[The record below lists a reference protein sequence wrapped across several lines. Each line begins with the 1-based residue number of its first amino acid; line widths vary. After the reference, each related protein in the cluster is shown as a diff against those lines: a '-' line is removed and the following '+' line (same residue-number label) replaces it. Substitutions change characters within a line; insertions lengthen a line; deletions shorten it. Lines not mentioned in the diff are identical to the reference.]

1 MALRGERN
9 GKFYW
14 GIICWAVGIWV
25 RMSLTIEPF
34 SKVKTT
40 FCNYWTS
47 IKIKISMTCVCREE
61 SNFSA
66 IGRTS
71 PHPPSRENSEGFI
84 LMKIN
89 PLTKM
94 SVTEIFSQLLSWKF
108 SFYENCR
115 TCCNCIEEFSF
126 PFLWVSFDRK
136 VSSKAALHILFDAT
150 IQKCVQN
157 PVKHVRCTGVAK
169 SSILDIY
176 RVQNAPLD
184 LSSLL

>member
-14 GIICWAVGIWV
+14 GVICWAVGIWV

-40 FCNYWTS
+40 FCKYWTW

-84 LMKIN
+84 LIKIN
-89 PLTKM
+89 PHTKM
-94 SVTEIFSQLLSWKF
+94 SVTEIFHNCFRENLVFTKIVVLVVIVLK
-108 SFYENCR
+108 SFL
-115 TCCNCIEEFSF
+115 FL
-126 PFLWVSFDRK
+126 FLWVSFDRK

-150 IQKCVQN
+150 VQRCVQN